1 MATAKLFWRVE
12 PARDPR
18 AITVLWRERVFV
30 LTELSVSAFV
40 HVSALLAPDV
50 NTKFVGTR
58 VERAMIL
65 SGDIKVGT
73 QASPHPSLAEMA

>member
-1 MATAKLFWRVE
+1 MR
-12 PARDPR
+12 PSAR
-18 AITVLWRERVFV
+18 TVLFSESVVV

-58 VERAMIL
+58 VEDMRDVHGMSMGCCAN
-65 SGDIKVGT
+65 SYKRGGSTRGVFV
-73 QASPHPSLAEMA
+73 

>member
-1 MATAKLFWRVE
+1 MAIAKLFWSVE
-12 PARDPR
+12 PAFKPKPSTELVKE
-18 AITVLWRERVFV
+18 ILLL

-58 VERAMIL
+58 VEDMRDVHGMTM
-65 SGDIKVGT
+65 G
-73 QASPHPSLAEMA
+73 

>member
-1 MATAKLFWRVE
+1 
-12 PARDPR
+12 
-18 AITVLWRERVFV
+18 VLWRERVFV

-65 SGDIKVGT
+65 NGDIKVGT
-73 QASPHPSLAEMA
+73 QTSPHPYGGILPPYPLP